1 MSNNQSTQIN
11 AYTDADWV
19 GSTIDRKST
28 AGYCTFVGGNLVT
41 WKSEKQTVIARS
53 SAEAEYRKM
62 VATVCE
68 PIWLK
73 GLVSDLGFSHQ
84 APMSL
89 MCDNQL
95 PCTLQLILFF
105 MKEPSTSKWIFIMCV
120 NKCKQR
126 LFKLTMSE
134 VLINLLTFSLNH
146 CPCINF
152 NVSWASL
159 VPSICWIQL
168 EGEYWK
174 NGDGGY

>member
-105 MKEPSTSKWIFIMCV
+105 MKEPSTLRWTAISSELKF
-120 NKCKQR
+120 KHKSFR
-126 LFKLTMSE
+126 LNSLEAMINWLTYS
-134 VLINLLTFSLNH
+134 LRLYPLLSYTSF
-146 CPCINF
+146 
-152 NVSWASL
+152 
-159 VPSICWIQL
+159 
-168 EGEYWK
+168 
-174 NGDGGY
+174 